1 MRCDSA
7 AVMRDLPIPGS
18 PETNTTRPSPS
29 FACCQ
34 RRNKSSSSSSR
45 PTSGVVPERNASKR
59 LTTPLSPTTRQAAL
73 WLGKTGER
81 LGPEILDLEQVPIC
95 RRVLSATTR
104 VPGRASACRRA
115 ARFGV
120 SPTTPRS
127 CAAPAPIRS
136 PTTTRPL
143 AMPIRTFSGSCVA
156 SRPTASM
163 TASPARAARSASSS
177 CASG

>member
-7 AVMRDLPIPGS
+7 AVRRDLPIPGS
-18 PETNTTRPSPS
+18 PETSTTRPSPD

-34 RRNKSSSSSSR
+34 RRNNRSSSSSR
-45 PTSGVVPERNASKR
+45 PTSGVAPERNASKR
-59 LTTPLSPTTRQAAL
+59 LTTPLSPTTRQAGCGSAKPAS
-73 WLGKTGER
+73 GC
-81 LGPEILDLEQVPIC
+81 GPRSSISNSVPIC
-95 RRVLSATTR
+95 LRVPSATTK
-104 VPGRASACRRA
+104 VLGRASACRRA

-136 PTTTRPL
+136 PTTTRPV
-143 AMPIRTFSGSCVA
+143 AMPIRAFSGSCVA
-156 SRPTASM
+156 SWPTASM
-163 TASPARAARSASSS
+163 TASPARTARSASSS